1 MIPTDQMPFEGVSEM
16 KTSILWGSALVLVGM
31 LAVSCDKST
40 EPDDLPGPDLSTDTT
55 GTGTGGGGTT
65 VGPGTVTINSSP
77 LGDVILDSATIT
89 IVANKPGDSILF
101 TTSGVDPQLGDDLY
115 ARSFPI
121 TGTTTIKAAALRGG
135 KLGKVT
141 TRVITITNKVYKPS
155 FSTSRVDSFSEP
167 VEVKI
172 TPANEMTDTVFY
184 TMSNTP
190 GSPSRSSNRSRGIV
204 TVTQS
209 SFLVARSFNG
219 KNSPSEPETTQ
230 IVLKVAKPTPSAASG
245 NQSNIFSLFFASKS
259 PGISMRFTRNGTVP
273 NCTNS
278 ELQKTDSIL
287 VDSNQTIV
295 AVGCRDGWTP
305 SDTTKVSYKFK
316 VGPVSTT
323 PDSGIHASLPQIEF
337 KSATPG
343 ATFFYTTDSTLPA
356 WNPTTLVPSNGKTFK
371 WTAGSTKINI
381 QKSLWLRAVAVKSG
395 WLNSDTL
402 TSRFVYIGDSAL
414 IDDFELSGLGSK
426 FGEKGLS
433 WFACQYQNGLGCS
446 QDQKFLL
453 ERTLPRLDTTK
464 PDWRPGLG
472 FRAWRV
478 QVGISQYGE
487 DFHAG
492 YAGSSVRVP
501 PEYPGNAYRLVF
513 WAKWQDTTGKGVSTL
528 PFIIEMALA
537 KNANNNGGYSDG
549 FHRRVTTVG
558 PTWQQFEVE
567 FDQFYGAGNGYAGS
581 VFQPESTSTSPKAPA
596 LFFAD
601 ASMHALGLS
610 GWQGHVGRNLFTPAW
625 RWDVSKEAPF
635 SKGDITAFRFSVMQ
649 PMTPAAAETVGPVSP
664 SWMNPHESRFTQ
676 SQLDALTKNIGGY
689 LWIDNVRLVRKSVN

>member
-1 MIPTDQMPFEGVSEM
+1 M
-16 KTSILWGSALVLVGM
+16 KKSILWGSALVLVGM

-40 EPDDLPGPDLSTDTT
+40 DPDELPLFDPIDTT
-55 GTGTGGGGTT
+55 GTGTGGSGGGTT
-65 VGPGTVTINSSP
+65 NTPGTVLISSTP
-77 LGDVILDSATIT
+77 VGVGDVILDSARIT
-89 IVANKPGDSILF
+89 LTASKAGDSIVF
-101 TTSGVDPQLGDDLY
+101 TTNGVDPQISDDLY
-115 ARSFPI
+115 LASFPI

-135 KLGKVT
+135 KLGKVA
-141 TRVITITNKVYKPS
+141 TRTITITNKVFKPS
-155 FSTSRVDSFSEP
+155 FSTSRVDSFDAP
-167 VEVKI
+167 VVVKI
-172 TPANEMTDTVFY
+172 TASNEVTDTVFY
-184 TMSNTP
+184 TLSSTA
-190 GSPSRSSNRSRGIV
+190 GSPTRSSNRSSGTV

-209 SFLVARSFNG
+209 SFLVARAFNG

-245 NQSNIFSLFFASKS
+245 NQSNIFNLFFASKS
-259 PGISMRFTRNGTVP
+259 PGIAMRFTRNGTMP

-295 AVGCRDGWTP
+295 AIGCRDGWTP
-305 SDTTKVSYKFK
+305 SDTSKVSYKFK
-316 VGPVSTT
+316 VGSVSTT
-323 PDSGIHASLPQIEF
+323 PDSGVHASLPQIEF

-343 ATFFYTTDSTLPA
+343 ATFFYTLDSTLPA
-356 WNPTTLVPSNGKTFK
+356 WNPTTLAPANAKTLK
-371 WTAGSTKINI
+371 WVAGTKKLDI

-446 QDQKFLL
+446 QDQKFQL
-453 ERTLPRLDTTK
+453 ERTLPRLDTTAA
-464 PDWRPGLG
+464 DWRTNLG

-478 QVGISQYGE
+478 QVGINQYGE

-513 WAKWQDTTGKGVSTL
+513 WAKFQDTTGKGAGRL
-528 PFIIEMALA
+528 PFIIEMALN
-537 KNANNNGGYSDG
+537 KNANNNGGYNDG
-549 FHRRVTTVG
+549 FHRRVTTIG
-558 PTWQQFEVE
+558 TTWQQFEVD
-567 FDQFYGAGNGYAGS
+567 FDQFYGAGNGYAAA
-581 VFQPESTSTSPKAPA
+581 VFQPESTTTTPKDPA
-596 LFFAD
+596 LFFKD
-601 ASMHALGLS
+601 TSMYALGLS
-610 GWQGHVGRNLFTPAW
+610 GWQGHVGHNLFAPAW

-635 SKGDITAFRFSVMQ
+635 SKGEVAAFRFSVMQ
-649 PMTPAAAETVGPVSP
+649 PMTPAVAATVGPGSP
-664 SWMNPHESRFTQ
+664 SWRNPHEASFNQT
-676 SQLDALTKNIGGY
+676 QLDALTKGIGGY

>member
-1 MIPTDQMPFEGVSEM
+1 M

-40 EPDDLPGPDLSTDTT
+40 DPDELPGLDLTDTT
-55 GTGTGGGGTT
+55 GTNTGGGGTT
-65 VGPGTVTINSSP
+65 TAPGVVAITSSP
-77 LGDVILDSATIT
+77 LGDVILDSARIT
-89 IVANKPGDSILF
+89 MASSKAGDSIVY
-101 TTSGVDPQLGDDLY
+101 TTSGVDPQLSDDLY
-115 ARSFPI
+115 TSPFTI
-121 TGTTTIKAAALRGG
+121 TGSTTIKAAALRGG

-141 TRVITITNKVYKPS
+141 TRVITITSKVFKPS
-155 FSTSRVDSFSEP
+155 FSTSRVDSFDAP
-167 VEVKI
+167 VVVKI
-172 TPANEMTDTVFY
+172 TPANEATDSVFY

-190 GSPSRSSNRSRGIV
+190 GSPTRSSNRSTGSV

-209 SFLVARSFNG
+209 SFLVARAFNG
-219 KNSPSEPETTQ
+219 KNTPSEPETTQ

-245 NQSNIFSLFFASKS
+245 NQSNIFNLFFASKS
-259 PGISMRFTRNGTVP
+259 PGVSMRFTRNGTVP

-295 AVGCRDGWTP
+295 AIGCRDGWTP
-305 SDTTKVSYKFK
+305 SDTTRVSYRFK
-316 VGPVSTT
+316 VGAVSTT
-323 PDSGIHASLPQIEF
+323 PDSGVHASLPQLEF

-343 ATFFYTTDSTLPA
+343 ATFFYTLDSTLPA
-356 WNPTTLVPSNGKTFK
+356 WNPTTLAPANAKTFK
-371 WTAGSTKINI
+371 WVEGNKKLDI

-395 WLNSDTL
+395 WLTSDTL

-446 QDQKFLL
+446 QDQKFQL
-453 ERTLPRLDTTK
+453 ERTLPRLDTTAS
-464 PDWRPGLG
+464 DWRSNLG

-478 QVGISQYGE
+478 QVGINQYGE
-487 DFHAG
+487 DFQAG

-501 PEYPGNAYRLVF
+501 PEYPGNAYRVVF
-513 WAKWQDTTGKGVSTL
+513 WAKWQDTTGKGPTTL
-528 PFIIEMALA
+528 PFIIEMALN

-558 PTWQQFEVE
+558 GTWQQFEVD
-567 FDQFYGAGNGYAGS
+567 FDQFYGAGNGYASS
-581 VFQPESTSTSPKAPA
+581 VFQPESTSTNPKAPA
-596 LFFAD
+596 YFFKD
-601 ASMHALGLS
+601 PTMYALGLS
-610 GWQGHVGRNLFTPAW
+610 GWQGNVGHNLFTPAW

-635 SKGDITAFRFSVMQ
+635 IKGDIAAFRFSVMQ
-649 PMTPAAAETVGPVSP
+649 PMTPAAAATVGPDSP
-664 SWMNPHESRFTQ
+664 SWRDPHEDSFTQ
-676 SQLDALTKNIGGY
+676 EQLNALTKGIGGY